1 MLGGGVSLPNT
12 REQEAHPDDSGDAMA
27 HPVAEVALAEGC
39 SRIEAALWALIGDQV
54 GTDPNHTPE
63 RLHTGIRRYVADRRR
78 GDASAAT
85 LLALLRQAAP
95 PVRSSTWGP

>member
-1 MLGGGVSLPNT
+1 MSLPHP
-12 REQEAHPDDSGDAMA
+12 RDHDAHPDDPGEEMA

-39 SRIEAALWALIGDQV
+39 SRIEAALWALIGDQI
-54 GTDPNHTPE
+54 GADPGHTPE

-95 PVRSSTWGP
+95 PLRSSTWGP

>member
-1 MLGGGVSLPNT
+1 LGSGVSVPST
-12 REQEAHPDDSGDAMA
+12 RDDDVQGSDADEGMA

-54 GTDPNHTPE
+54 GADPGHTPE
-63 RLHTGIRRYVADRRR
+63 RLHTGIRRYVAERRR

-95 PVRSSTWGP
+95 PMRATSWGP